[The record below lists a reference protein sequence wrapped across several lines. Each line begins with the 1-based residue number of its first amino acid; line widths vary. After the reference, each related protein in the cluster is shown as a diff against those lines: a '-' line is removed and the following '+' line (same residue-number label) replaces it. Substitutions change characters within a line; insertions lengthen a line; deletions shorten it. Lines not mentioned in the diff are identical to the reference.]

1 MAGFLVQFDLDS
13 LSSKLS
19 RQFGMELAADDV
31 REILTRAGL
40 VESKRG
46 WLAPDLRPLM
56 LLYGGRPMFG
66 R

>member
-1 MAGFLVQFDLDS
+1 MSAFLVQFDLDAVS
-13 LSSKLS
+13 ERLS
-19 RQFGMELAADDV
+19 RRLGSRIAADDV

-40 VESKRG
+40 VESRRG

-56 LLYGGRPMFG
+56 LLYAGRPMFG